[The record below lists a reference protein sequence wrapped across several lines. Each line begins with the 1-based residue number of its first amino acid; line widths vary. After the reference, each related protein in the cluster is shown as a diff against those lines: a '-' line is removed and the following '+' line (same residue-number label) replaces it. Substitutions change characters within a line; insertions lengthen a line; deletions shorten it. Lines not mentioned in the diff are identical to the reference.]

1 MDNPIPESQGAIAMI
16 ASGLAALA
24 FSAISIRKL
33 LKRDN
38 AEIGVIDSV
47 VAELQRLTAKVDFLE
62 KKLETLERKHRK
74 SQDDAMDIYVLA
86 SINKDC
92 EQCVKVK
99 VIAHSIISE

>member
-1 MDNPIPESQGAIAMI
+1 MESAVDKIKKQ
-16 ASGLAALA
+16 
-24 FSAISIRKL
+24 K
-33 LKRDN
+33 
-38 AEIGVIDSV
+38 
-47 VAELQRLTAKVDFLE
+47 QREKEVLTAITSLADFLE